1 MNLIVFSL
9 IITALGNKILASNLG
24 GDDDEVVVGGFS
36 PVQPENKSEV
46 VISPYNSTTM
56 LLFSFFSRTSKRTAS
71 WTTTNGTRLMDHVS
85 NSFRAWSI
93 MYGLIL
99 NAVRRDAQT
108 WGLPRIVHHS
118 GARRYGQERSNKQ
131 MRSESTIMIYTH
143 FQSTSKV
150 LRPTSCSLTAS
161 SEACW
166 KTKCW
171 SGFGMQRIADQTDR
185 IVSTPRNA
193 QIIVR

>member
-71 WTTTNGTRLMDHVS
+71 
-85 NSFRAWSI
+85 
-93 MYGLIL
+93 
-99 NAVRRDAQT
+99 
-108 WGLPRIVHHS
+108 
-118 GARRYGQERSNKQ
+118 
-131 MRSESTIMIYTH
+131 
-143 FQSTSKV
+143 
-150 LRPTSCSLTAS
+150 
-161 SEACW
+161 
-166 KTKCW
+166 
-171 SGFGMQRIADQTDR
+171 
-185 IVSTPRNA
+185 
-193 QIIVR
+193 